1 MARHAL
7 LIGVQEY
14 DGSGNMT
21 PLSCPRAD
29 VDLMQSLL
37 TDPAFTEEP
46 YAVTAVKDAELRET
60 AQAVDDFVEKV
71 DRDDTVIVYF
81 SGHGMRDN
89 ASGDLY
95 LCVRDTREDRLHST
109 GYPFTLLS
117 RSIKNR
123 NLRKVLII
131 LDCCYSGAADVKDF
145 LIGKLNEA
153 EEQRENGT
161 GTFVISSGGQAETSL
176 EDKNKDYSLFT
187 KVLAEG
193 IRTGDADRN
202 GNGVI
207 CVHEIA
213 HYVATKVPE
222 RAAQQGIETTGRAKR
237 QQPQISSKAAFG
249 EFVIAVNAARAA
261 EEKRKKDTQDAREW
275 MEAGRQR
282 LRLAFTSNDV
292 ELEFLNDVERWIKA
306 QEQLD
311 TIDPTMPQ
319 IAALRDYGR
328 EAIGLQPF
336 DRQWHTSQSAA
347 AEAPVAAPAPDP
359 VVPPEVLAQPAAPVP
374 KQTMASKSPDGG
386 AGLDG
391 LSGAPVG
398 TPVED
403 PDAPIKAG
411 LDRLLGAYKNGRV
424 AEYDY
429 LCVERWVMGGGGG
442 DFDEARRQ
450 ALIDYGTK
458 SITLKTFNAR
468 WNAGAEPAAPD
479 PAGSSSDASL
489 VQAGLDRLRNE
500 PVERSFVYAVE
511 QWLIRAGEDGDT
523 EGHTALRAY
532 GADTIDLGT
541 FARLWSTVLEAE
553 PPTPAPPTV
562 APGADYS
569 WIGATIVGIAGLA
582 FALFLAHLAL
592 VWLIGAV
599 PPVDWSL
606 PYAMWPPG
614 YKILVVSGFVAV
626 TYGWLWYAVWSAL
639 DTYDEELAFRFAF
652 VGVAVALAA
661 GAYLFFYASL
671 PVLDE
676 LDAFF
681 LRIMSIYEWIMSMYD
696 WMVGLFVTHQAPA
709 AAAQ

>member
-60 AQAVDDFVEKV
+60 KQAVDDFVEAV
-71 DRDDTVIVYF
+71 DRDDTVIIYF

-161 GTFVISSGGQAETSL
+161 GTYVISSGGQTETSL

-213 HYVATKVPE
+213 RYVATKVPE

-237 QQPQISSKAAFG
+237 QQPQISSKADFG
-249 EFVIAVNAARAA
+249 EFVIAVNAAKAA
-261 EEKRKKDTQDAREW
+261 EEKRKKDTQAAREW

-282 LRLAFTSNDV
+282 LRLAFTNNDV
-292 ELEFLNDVERWIKA
+292 ELDFLSDVETWIKA
-306 QEQLD
+306 QEQRD
-311 TIDPTMPQ
+311 AIDPTLPQ

-336 DRQWHTSQSAA
+336 DRQWHTAQSSPI
-347 AEAPVAAPAPDP
+347 EAPVAAPAPDP
-359 VVPPEVLAQPAAPVP
+359 VVPPQALAQPAATVP
-374 KQTMASKSPDGG
+374 PQTMASKSPDGG

-398 TPVED
+398 TPFED
-403 PDAPIKAG
+403 TDAPIKAG

-429 LCVERWVMGGGGG
+429 LCVKRWAMGGGGG
-442 DFDEARRQ
+442 DFDETRRQ

-468 WNAGAEPAAPD
+468 WNANEDAGTPDLEAA
-479 PAGSSSDASL
+479 ASSDDLS
-489 VQAGLDRLRNE
+489 VRAGLTRLREAHRNDE
-500 PVERSFVYAVE
+500 VPRSFVYAVE
-511 QWLIRAGEDGDT
+511 QWLARVGEDGDT
-523 EGHTALRAY
+523 TGHDLLRAY
-532 GADTIDLGT
+532 GAGDLDASALANSLSMILVNEVT
-541 FARLWSTVLEAE
+541 TNAR
-553 PPTPAPPTV
+553 PAV
-562 APGADYS
+562 AAPGTDYG
-569 WIGATIVGIAGLA
+569 WIVATIVGIAGLA
-582 FALFLAHLAL
+582 LALFLAHLAL

-599 PPVDWSL
+599 PPVDWSSR
-606 PYAMWPPG
+606 YAVWPPG
-614 YKILVVSGFVAV
+614 FKMLVVAGFLAASL
-626 TYGWLWYAVWSAL
+626 GLLYAIFSAL
-639 DTYDEELAFRFAF
+639 FDYDADLALGTVVFTFA
-652 VGVAVALAA
+652 LLA
-661 GAYLFFYASL
+661 GAYLFFYASMPL
-671 PVLDE
+671 LVE

-681 LRIMSIYEWIMSMYD
+681 LRIMGAYD
-696 WMVGLFVTHQAPA
+696 WVVGLFLPQQAPGTA
-709 AAAQ
+709 AN